1 MLFATSVKITFNKSQ
16 RRLDLIIEAD
26 SAEQAE
32 TKALKQARKMYC
44 PGKKASYTICAM
56 VNETE
61 AIAAYEATDPSA
73 Q

>member
-1 MLFATSVKITFNKSQ
+1 MLYAASVKITFNKTQ

-26 SAEQAE
+26 TAEQAE

-44 PGKKASYTICAM
+44 PGKKANYAICAM

-61 AIAAYEATDPSA
+61 ALATYAAPISPK
-73 Q
+73 